1 MKITDVHF
9 YDDIINL
16 PHHVSPK
23 RAKMSLKDRAAQ
35 FGSFEAL
42 TGHSDAIS
50 ETGRLTYEKI
60 ELSDYAIEVLNSK
73 LMYIKEKINLMPEIT
88 LIYFEKDHKK
98 NGGKYISH
106 TGKVKKINEYSREI
120 IFDDGVRV
128 FAGDIY
134 DISGE
139 CFETDEEFFSV

>member
-1 MKITDVHF
+1 MKITDVHY

-23 RAKMSLKDRAAQ
+23 RAKMSLKDRGAQ

-42 TGHSDAIS
+42 SGHSDAVS
-50 ETGRLTYEKI
+50 ETARLTYEKI

-73 LMYIKEKINLMPEIT
+73 LMYIKDKINLMPQIS
-88 LIYFEKDHKK
+88 LVYFKKDDKK
-98 NGGKYISH
+98 NGGKYVSH
-106 TGKVKKINEYSREI
+106 KGRVKKINEYTREI
-120 IFDDGVRV
+120 IFDDGIKV

-134 DISGE
+134 DIRGE
-139 CFETDEEFFSV
+139 CFETDEEFFS

>member
-1 MKITDVHF
+1 MKITDVHY

-16 PHHVSPK
+16 PHHTSPK
-23 RAKMSLKDRAAQ
+23 RAKMSLHDRAAQ

-42 TGHSDAIS
+42 TGHSDAIL
-50 ETGRLTYEKI
+50 ETGRFTYEKI

-73 LMYIKEKINLMPEIT
+73 LMYIKDKISLVPEIS

-98 NGGKYISH
+98 NGGKYITH
-106 TGKVKKINEYSREI
+106 TGKVKKINEYTREI
-120 IFDDGVRV
+120 VFEDGFSV

-134 DISGE
+134 DIKGQ
-139 CFETDEEFFSV
+139 CFEVYEEFFS